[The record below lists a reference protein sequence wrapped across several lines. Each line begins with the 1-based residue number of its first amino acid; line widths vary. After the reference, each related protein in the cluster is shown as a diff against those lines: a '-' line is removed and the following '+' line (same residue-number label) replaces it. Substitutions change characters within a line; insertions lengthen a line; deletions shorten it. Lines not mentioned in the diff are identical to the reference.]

1 MTGSGT
7 ATRSGGSIRG
17 DRPFAERGKNVY
29 HEAREEISITGQGT
43 REPAEVPVR
52 IVTLPAAKGTWGG
65 ERKKPRR
72 AYTGGV

>member
-1 MTGSGT
+1 ME
-7 ATRSGGSIRG
+7 IRTL
-17 DRPFAERGKNVY
+17 RYFLTV
-29 HEAREEISITGQGT
+29 AREEISITGQGT